1 MTTKQQIDKTRWDWL
16 CEWALH
22 FLLMAGMAGLNLFL
36 LCCVYLT
43 KAKRLPAVADLA
55 ARNHIV
61 LPEWLCV
68 ILACLGFLMV
78 PLTVV
83 CVLIWIIRTP
93 FVLGA
98 FFSPPPDKCLGLKQD
113 DRSIYL
119 ELAYKE
125 PRKLDRESIRRIVI
139 AYNTRSILFVLTQT
153 KLTFLCDWGPEELEK
168 RLDEL
173 EGFQKEVSSFES
185 REGAIRTVFYIHPN
199 VNAGAASG
207 GLR

>member
-1 MTTKQQIDKTRWDWL
+1 
-16 CEWALH
+16 
-22 FLLMAGMAGLNLFL
+22 MA
-36 LCCVYLT
+36 
-43 KAKRLPAVADLA
+43 
-55 ARNHIV
+55 
-61 LPEWLCV
+61 
-68 ILACLGFLMV
+68 

-83 CVLIWIIRTP
+83 CVLIWIVRTP

-98 FFSPPPDKCLGLKQD
+98 LLSPPPDKCLGLKQD

-153 KLTFLCDWGPEELEK
+153 KLTFLCDWEPEELEK

-185 REGAIRTVFYIHPN
+185 REGDVRTVFYINPN